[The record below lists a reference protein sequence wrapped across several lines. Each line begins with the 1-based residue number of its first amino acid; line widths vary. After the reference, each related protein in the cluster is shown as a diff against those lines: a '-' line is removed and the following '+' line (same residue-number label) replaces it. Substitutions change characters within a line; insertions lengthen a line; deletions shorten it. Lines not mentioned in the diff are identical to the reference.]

1 MTAIAKNKQRTRKR
15 RQLTSH
21 DRLLIVLYSIRSDI
35 ATLPRPP
42 NRRLDGDSNKGV
54 SGSSATQKKSVG
66 EVQSNEQSDIRQC
79 KTFDSL
85 IGKLE
90 AYERIIAKID
100 KLSEAALLN
109 VESASLGGKPGYD
122 WARPGAIS
130 IANGYYKKHKKLP
143 TMRLL
148 RDEFCYQFFRENPQL
163 YIDKAGTGMSE
174 SDLATLRRNPHW
186 SHWRDKKEKPVSGR
200 WVSAL
205 LTELSAH
212 LKRTGTLYEASPA
225 VT

>member
-1 MTAIAKNKQRTRKR
+1 MTAIANNKQRTRKR

-42 NRRLDGDSNKGV
+42 NRRLDGDSNKRV
-54 SGSSATQKKSVG
+54 AESSATQKKSVG

-79 KTFDSL
+79 KTCDSL

-143 TMRLL
+143 TMRFL

-186 SHWRDKKEKPVSGR
+186 SQWRDKKEKPVSGR

-212 LKRTGTLYEASPA
+212 LKRTGTLYEASLA
-225 VT
+225 VK

>member
-15 RQLTSH
+15 RQLTRH
-21 DRLLIVLYSIRSDI
+21 DRLLVVLDSIRSHI

-42 NRRLDGDSNKGV
+42 GRRLDGDSNKRAAD
-54 SGSSATQKKSVG
+54 SSATQKTSAG
-66 EVQSNEQSDIRQC
+66 EAQSNEQSDIPQC
-79 KTFDSL
+79 KTCDSL

-90 AYERIIAKID
+90 AYESIIARID

-122 WARPGAIS
+122 WARLRAIS
-130 IANGYYKKHKKLP
+130 IANGYYKKHKKFP
-143 TMRLL
+143 TMRVL
-148 RDEFCYQFFRENPQL
+148 REEFHYQFFRENPQL
-163 YIDKAGTGMSE
+163 YIDKAGTGMSQ

-186 SHWRDKKEKPVSGR
+186 PQWCNKKEKPVSGR
-200 WVSAL
+200 WMSAL

-212 LKRTGTLYEASPA
+212 LKRTGTLYEASPT